1 MMEES
6 RDYRLERITEL
17 EEAIKALPVKLQNA
31 LFWAVENYEALQ
43 EMGRKSEMTLE
54 EIQIAIKDA
63 LAAEEYAMLL
73 LLFVTESM
81 KQSNRNEEF

>member
-1 MMEES
+1 MKENK
-6 RDYRLERITEL
+6 DYRLERIVKL
-17 EEAIKALPVKLQNA
+17 EEAVKILPVKLQNA

-81 KQSNRNEEF
+81 KQPNRNEEF